1 MLQQVTTEPTPKRRK
16 ERRGQLLK
24 RVRNVVPTKL
34 RQAVTTFDLLAQTA
48 LIGPDFLYR
57 LSSLFKREV
66 GYETLRSWRRGF
78 RRAPDWAIEV
88 VEAECRRVRDEC
100 QRALDALERERA
112 MKLEREQDG
121 KL

>member
-1 MLQQVTTEPTPKRRK
+1 MLQQVTTESPPKRRK

-34 RQAVTTFDLLAQTA
+34 RQAATTFDLLAQTA
-48 LIGPDFLYR
+48 LVGPDFLYR
-57 LSSLFKREV
+57 LNALFSGQV

-78 RRAPDWAIEV
+78 RKAPDWAIEV

-100 QRALDALERERA
+100 QRALDALERERVA
-112 MKLEREQDG
+112 RLERQQNE